1 MLLQISELFSSF
13 DDQPMQHQIELI
25 EALEEFLN
33 TWMIK
38 NGLNGYDRRACF
50 LFVVYGEYCFCVLCF
65 YDCNIFHTCCS
76 SSK

>member
-1 MLLQISELFSSF
+1 VLLLQISELFSSF

-38 NGLNGYDRRACF
+38 NGLNGYD
-50 LFVVYGEYCFCVLCF
+50 
-65 YDCNIFHTCCS
+65 
-76 SSK
+76 